1 MKLKRD
7 AITGIVGL
15 SWSVIWFILIQTQT
29 KVPKKLLEPGP
40 RLLPYVALVVVGIS
54 SVMLLIKGLRDWK
67 RDPKPD
73 KPYFPK
79 GGVLKVTK
87 SYLLLVATAIGMAIF
102 GFIVTAPF
110 AIFAF
115 IYDLKGNSTVKP
127 LSAAIISVLVTA
139 GLYAMFVL
147 GFQVKLPAGIIF
159 G

>member
-15 SWSVIWFILIQTQT
+15 SWSLIWFILIQTQT

-40 RLLPYVALVVVGIS
+40 RLLPYVALVVVGVS
-54 SVMLLIKGLRDWK
+54 SLMLLIKGLRDWK

-87 SYLLLVATAIGMAIF
+87 SYLMLVAG
-102 GFIVTAPF
+102 
-110 AIFAF
+110 
-115 IYDLKGNSTVKP
+115 
-127 LSAAIISVLVTA
+127 
-139 GLYAMFVL
+139 
-147 GFQVKLPAGIIF
+147 QQHR
-159 G
+159 